1 MLFALWR
8 PVDQVCCGL
17 VSIKFFPTAQFDA
30 APLQLTT
37 STALFSQK
45 AVGHVFT
52 ETDSVLGLTVS
63 VLPLRFYKEQV

>member
-1 MLFALWR
+1 MSLASWR
-8 PVDQVCCGL
+8 PGDQVCRGL
-17 VSIKFFPTAQFDA
+17 MSIKFFPMARFDA

-52 ETDSVLGLTVS
+52 ETDGVLGLAVS
-63 VLPLRFYKEQV
+63 LLPLCFYKEQV